1 MSRRCV
7 LKSFKV
13 KYDLPGVAAMH
24 DIYCTIERSGKPI
37 STEEWTRVVAA
48 DSELEF
54 STTDSLMYLDEQ
66 GCSCEAYAVNWTG
79 DSDCTFLL
87 VYGRI
92 SAEGAKDSVVD
103 KARQV
108 ALALNAMFR
117 LDRCI

>member
-1 MSRRCV
+1 M

-13 KYDLPGVAAMH
+13 KYNYPGVAAMN

-37 STEEWTRVVAA
+37 SMEEWTRVVAA
-48 DSELEF
+48 DSELAF
-54 STTDSLMYLDEQ
+54 STTDSLTYLDEH
-66 GCSCEAYAVNWTG
+66 GRSREAYAVNWTG

-108 ALALNAMFR
+108 ASALNALVR
-117 LDRCI
+117 PGR